1 MKLSLITI
9 FSGRQQHLKNQLTGI
24 AKGSSI
30 PDEIII
36 VGINDKFNTEE
47 FPTLPIKF
55 ININWEGKHLP
66 IAKARNLGAEYA
78 ENEFLIFLD
87 VDCIPSRT
95 FIEKMF
101 TDLQENAGCIM
112 GNPYYLEAH
121 IDIKNEDLENRSK
134 PHPIRPNVKELSP
147 CNDYNLFWSL
157 CFGIRKSDFLK
168 IEGFDTNFNG
178 YGGEDTDFAWKLEKQ
193 EIPIYLTEHLIFHQ
207 QHPVYSPP
215 LNHLDPIIQ
224 NVKYFKAKWGK
235 WIMENWLEAFAEN
248 EYIRWNSN
256 NNILEKIRD
265 PNESELKNAYKPE
278 APYM

>member
-1 MKLSLITI
+1 M
-9 FSGRQQHLKNQLTGI
+9 
-24 AKGSSI
+24 
-30 PDEIII
+30 
-36 VGINDKFNTEE
+36 
-47 FPTLPIKF
+47 
-55 ININWEGKHLP
+55 
-66 IAKARNLGAEYA
+66 
-78 ENEFLIFLD
+78 
-87 VDCIPSRT
+87 
-95 FIEKMF
+95 
-101 TDLQENAGCIM
+101 
-112 GNPYYLEAH
+112 
-121 IDIKNEDLENRSK
+121 
-134 PHPIRPNVKELSP
+134 
-147 CNDYNLFWSL
+147 
-157 CFGIRKSDFLK
+157 K

-178 YGGEDTDFAWKLEKQ
+178 YGGEDTDFAWKLEKHD
-193 EIPIYLTEHLIFHQ
+193 IPFYLTEHLVFHQ